1 MARDAVETTR
11 NPRRQAHTTDHTRPQ
26 GPPPSFP
33 EPPDDFNGGD
43 RPGDDG
49 RSGPPLSN
57 ARLAMVML
65 LGAESMFFA
74 GLIGAFLVFR
84 LASQTWPPPTLPS
97 LPVEVTGVNT
107 LILLYSAVTMWHAQR
122 AVRQAQRQRGARLLG
137 LTALLGVTFL
147 AVQGYEWVRLVRF
160 GLTMTSGVYGATFYT
175 LIGCHGL
182 HVFGAVVW
190 LLSVLV
196 RTLQGRYSAAHYT
209 GLAVCGM
216 YWYYVVAL
224 WPVLYGLVYLY

>member
-1 MARDAVETTR
+1 MARDTGDVTLEQVRDRRSARRTR
-11 NPRRQAHTTDHTRPQ
+11 LQ
-26 GPPPSFP
+26 GPPPFSP
-33 EPPDDFNGGD
+33 EPPDDFGDGD
-43 RPGDDG
+43 RHGDDG

-74 GLIGAFLVFR
+74 GLIGSFLVFR
-84 LASQTWPPPTLPS
+84 LANQTWPPSALPS
-97 LPVEVTGVNT
+97 LPVAVTGVNT
-107 LILLYSAVTMWHAQR
+107 LILLYSALTMWHAQR
-122 AVRQAQRQRGARLLG
+122 AIRQERRQRGVRLLG
-137 LTALLGVTFL
+137 LTALLGLTFL
-147 AVQGYEWVRLVRF
+147 ALQGYEWVKLVRF
-160 GLTMTSGVYGATFYT
+160 GLTMASGVYGATFYT